1 MVNMET
7 VEELAESIAD
17 SVGVYGCGCSDTDA
31 NGFENH
37 PDTCNCRICFVES
50 MKERIVQAVHNDVFL
65 SNVKEMSKLTK
76 ESDKK

>member
-17 SVGVYGCGCSDTDA
+17 SLNIYGCGSSDTDE

-37 PDTCNCRICFVES
+37 PDTCNCRICFVEN

-65 SNVKEMSKLTK
+65 SNVKELSKLTGGPP
-76 ESDKK
+76 